1 MSAYVIV
8 ELEVHDPDQYAAY
21 GKLAGESVIRHHGR
35 FVVRGGAQEV
45 IEGQW
50 SPRMVVL
57 EFDTLA
63 AAKDWYHSE
72 DYQACLPMRLASSTG
87 RMVMVESYPG

>member
-8 ELEVHDPDQYAAY
+8 ELEVHDPEQYAAY
-21 GKLAGESVIRHHGR
+21 GKLAAESLARHNGR
-35 FVVRGGAQEV
+35 FVVRGGTQEA

-57 EFDTLA
+57 EFETLA
-63 AAKDWYHSE
+63 AAKEWYHSE
-72 DYQACLPMRLASSTG
+72 DYQACLPMRLASADG
-87 RMVMVESYPG
+87 RMIMVESYPG